1 MTTELRGQTS
11 WASLSAEFQIAQL
24 TTAPTWKSLSTNWP
38 QQQLADFT
46 LVGIDLPYS
55 GVQGLY
61 PNRRYIVEILTELT
75 NNILVITLNR
85 PEAGNALNGALSEGL
100 SNALADAATNPEMR
114 AIVITGAGEKIF
126 CAGMDLKAFAAGED
140 LAKIGMGFT
149 ALRNC
154 TKPLI
159 AAVNGHALA
168 GGFEVVMLCDLIV
181 SIDTARF
188 GIPEVKRGLFAAGGG
203 VRLPAR
209 IPLAVAMEM
218 GLTGDPIDAARAKEL
233 GLINQVVPPSELLD
247 AALALA
253 ARITVNGPLAVQA
266 TKQLMLDEIGDGNPA
281 LLGQLQ
287 RSVFSSEDAKEGP
300 RAFAEKRAPNWQG
313 K

>member
-1 MTTELRGQTS
+1 MEV
-11 WASLSAEFQIAQL
+11 LS
-24 TTAPTWKSLSTNWP
+24 
-38 QQQLADFT
+38 
-46 LVGIDLPYS
+46 
-55 GVQGLY
+55 
-61 PNRRYIVEILTELT
+61 EIT
-75 NNILVITLNR
+75 NNVLVLTLNR

-100 SNALADAATNPEMR
+100 SNALTEAADNNDIR

-140 LAKIGMGFT
+140 IAKIGMGFA

-154 TKPLI
+154 KKPLI

-181 SIDTARF
+181 SVDTARF

-218 GLTGDPIDAARAKEL
+218 GLTGDPIEAPRAKEL
-233 GLINQVVPPSELLD
+233 GLINQVVPVAELRD

-253 ARITVNGPLAVQA
+253 ARVSANGPLAVQA
-266 TKQLMLDEIGDGNPA
+266 TKQLMIDEIGNGNSA
-281 LLGQLQ
+281 LLGELQ
-287 RSVFSSEDAKEGP
+287 KKVFTSEDAKEGAT
-300 RAFAEKRAPNWQG
+300 AFAQKRAPEWKG
-313 K
+313 R

>member
-1 MTTELRGQTS
+1 MLLFISNFDSADSNITFNTTRFFNWCMVNQFGEMPTIN
-11 WASLSAEFQIAQL
+11 EF
-24 TTAPTWKSLSTNWP
+24 
-38 QQQLADFT
+38 
-46 LVGIDLPYS
+46 
-55 GVQGLY
+55 
-61 PNRRYIVEILTELT
+61 
-75 NNILVITLNR
+75 
-85 PEAGNALNGALSEGL
+85 
-100 SNALADAATNPEMR
+100 
-114 AIVITGAGEKIF
+114 
-126 CAGMDLKAFAAGED
+126 
-140 LAKIGMGFT
+140 
-149 ALRNC
+149 
-154 TKPLI
+154 I

-233 GLINQVVPPSELLD
+233 GLINQVVPASELLN